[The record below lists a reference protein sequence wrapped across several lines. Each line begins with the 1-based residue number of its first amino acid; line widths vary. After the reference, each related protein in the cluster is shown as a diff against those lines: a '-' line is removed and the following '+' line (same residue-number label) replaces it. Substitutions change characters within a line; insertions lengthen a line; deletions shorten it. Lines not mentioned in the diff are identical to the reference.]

1 MNSLKPKLMKTNFK
15 SLRFK
20 MIGFVLLSTMP
31 LTMLCTFLASHKATQ
46 LIRQKANQNL
56 SLELKTLTNRV
67 TAWDEGMTLALQNLS
82 QQPGI
87 VSMEAQQQKPIL
99 RSLKQV
105 YKDIYLTSTTDLDG
119 MNIARGDEEGLKDY
133 HDRQWFQGAIAGHP
147 ITHQSLISRTTK
159 QPGLCISTPI
169 RSESDS
175 PKAQTSALA
184 QSTQGIQGVA
194 MLCTHLVQ
202 LAKAVGAVRLGQT
215 GFAFLVDDKGQI
227 LAHPDPNLVS
237 GSKLT
242 DFSSYPPVQAVLQG
256 DQTLTSF
263 TDSEGVEWL
272 YQGIK
277 SDNGWGIVVLQQAN
291 EVFQQE
297 QELWRFTVGT
307 TGLIVFSISVIT
319 SLLATH
325 LVKPIA
331 ELTTAAKKLSD
342 GDFSQRSQIQQSD
355 EIGLLA
361 IAFNQMANQLQ
372 ESFTTLEQR
381 VAERTA
387 ELNHAKLLADNANQA
402 KSEFL
407 ANMSHELR
415 TPLNGILGYTK
426 VLRRDYPP
434 ATNEAEQQIR
444 SRQISGLSIVE
455 QSGTYLLTL
464 INDVLDF
471 AKIEA
476 HKMALYLVEFDFPV
490 FLENIVNIM
499 QMRAEE
505 KGLTLQLES
514 RGDLPTRVYADEKRL
529 RQVLLNLLSNAVKFT
544 EQGKVTLWVSS
555 DRLMEVDESMLLVQ
569 HKICFKVIDSG
580 VGIDAEHLKK
590 IFHPFEQV
598 GNVKARSGGTGLG
611 LPISQQIV
619 ELMGGQLQVQ
629 SDRKQGS
636 TFWFTVIL
644 PGVSGIAEAASSAEK
659 LMQVTGYFGA
669 KRRILVVDDNEVNR
683 LVLQNILEP
692 IGFQI
697 DLAED
702 GLQGLERAMLVKPD
716 LVITDLFMPNKTGA
730 TLGRDLLRLPGCKEL
745 PVVLTSAGSSEV
757 LSQDYHKLGCAAF
770 ISKPIDPDKLLVLLE
785 QLLHLEWK
793 YKMAQA

>member
-1 MNSLKPKLMKTNFK
+1 MKTSLK

-31 LTMLCTFLASHKATQ
+31 LTMLCTFLASSKATQ

-56 SLELKTLTNRV
+56 SLELNTLTNRV
-67 TAWDEGMTLALQNLS
+67 TTWDEAMTLALQNLS

-87 VSMEAQQQKPIL
+87 ISMDAQRQKPIL

-105 YKDIYLTSTTDLDG
+105 YTDIYLTSTTDLSG
-119 MNIARGDEEGLKDY
+119 MNIARGDDEGLKDY
-133 HDRQWFQGAIAGHP
+133 RDRQWFKGAIEGNP

-159 QPGLCISTPI
+159 QPGLCLSTPI
-169 RSESDS
+169 RSEIAT
-175 PKAQTSALA
+175 PKNQIS
-184 QSTQGIQGVA
+184 STQAPPKIQPQKIQGVA

-202 LAKAVGAVRLGQT
+202 LAKAVGAVRLGET
-215 GFAFLVDDKGQI
+215 GFAFLVDEKGQI
-227 LAHPDPNLVS
+227 LAHPDPALVS
-237 GSKLT
+237 GSSLT
-242 DFSSYPPVQAVLQG
+242 DFSSYPPVEAVLQG
-256 DQTLTSF
+256 DRTLASF
-263 TDSEGVEWL
+263 TDSKGIKWL
-272 YQGIK
+272 YQGVK
-277 SDNGWGIVVLQQAN
+277 SENGWGIVVLQQAN

-307 TGLIVFSISVIT
+307 TGLIVFSISIIT

-331 ELTTAAKKLSD
+331 QLTSAAKKLSD
-342 GDFSQRSQIQQSD
+342 GDFSQRIQIQQAD
-355 EIGLLA
+355 EIGILA
-361 IAFNQMANQLQ
+361 VTFNQMANQLQ

-381 VAERTA
+381 VAERTV
-387 ELNHAKLLADNANQA
+387 ELKNAKLLADHANQA

-415 TPLNGILGYTK
+415 TPLNGILGYAK
-426 VLRRDYPP
+426 VLRRDYPI
-434 ATNEAEQQIR
+434 ATNEAEQQVR
-444 SRQISGLSIVE
+444 ARQIAGLSIVE

-464 INDVLDF
+464 INDILDF
-471 AKIEA
+471 AKVEA
-476 HKMALYLVEFDFPV
+476 RKMALYPVDFEFPT
-490 FLENIVNIM
+490 FLENIVNLM
-499 QMRAEE
+499 RMRAEE
-505 KGLTLQLES
+505 KGLILQLDS
-514 RGDLPTRVYADEKRL
+514 QGNLPTRVYADEKRL

-544 EQGKVTLWVSS
+544 DRGKVTLSVSVVGMG
-555 DRLMEVDESMLLVQ
+555 DIDATLPLAQ
-569 HKICFKVIDSG
+569 HRICFKVIDSG
-580 VGIDAEHLKK
+580 VGISPEHLEK

-598 GNVKARSGGTGLG
+598 GNSKVRAAGTGLG

-619 ELMGGQLQVQ
+619 ELMGGQLQVK
-629 SDRKQGS
+629 SDRGRGS

-644 PGVSGIAEAASSAEK
+644 PGIAEVPESSPLDK
-659 LMQVTGYFGA
+659 MMQVAGYFGA

-702 GLQGLERAMLVKPD
+702 GVQGLERAMQVKPD
-716 LVITDLFMPNKTGA
+716 LVITDLLMPNKTGA
-730 TLGRDLLRLPGCKEL
+730 TLGRDLLKLPGCEKL

-757 LSQDYHKLGCAAF
+757 LGQDYYKLGCAAF
-770 ISKPIDPDKLLVLLE
+770 IPKPIDPDQLLGLIEKLLK
-785 QLLHLEWK
+785 LEWK
-793 YKMAQA
+793 YKAA

>member
-20 MIGFVLLSTMP
+20 LIGFVLLSTMP
-31 LTMLCTFLASHKATQ
+31 LTMLCTFLASYKATQ

-56 SLELKTLTNRV
+56 SLELKALTNRV
-67 TAWDEGMTLALQNLS
+67 TAWDEGMMLALQNLS
-82 QQPGI
+82 RQPGI
-87 VSMEAQQQKPIL
+87 VSMEARQQKPIL

-105 YKDIYLTSTTDLDG
+105 YTDIYLTSTTDLDG

-169 RSESDS
+169 RSEISS
-175 PKAQTSALA
+175 KTQAFSAA

-227 LAHPDPNLVS
+227 LAHPDQNLVS

-242 DFSSYPPVQAVLQG
+242 DFSSYPPVRAVLQG
-256 DQTLTSF
+256 DRTLTSF
-263 TDSEGVEWL
+263 KDSAGVEWL
-272 YQGIK
+272 YQGVE

-297 QELWRFTVGT
+297 QELWRFTIGT
-307 TGLIVFSISVIT
+307 TGLIVFSISIIT

-342 GDFSQRSQIQQSD
+342 GDFDQRIQTQQSD

-372 ESFTTLEQR
+372 ESFATLEQR
-381 VAERTA
+381 VTERTA
-387 ELNHAKLLADNANQA
+387 ELNHAKLLADKANQA

-415 TPLNGILGYTK
+415 TPLNGILGYAK

-434 ATNEAEQQIR
+434 ATNEAEQQVR

-476 HKMALYLVEFDFPV
+476 HKMELYPAEFDFPA

-499 QMRAEE
+499 RMRAEE
-505 KGLTLQLES
+505 KGLTLALDC
-514 RGDLPTRVYADEKRL
+514 RGDLPTRVYTDEKRL

-544 EQGKVTLWVSS
+544 EHGKVTLWVSS

-580 VGIDAEHLKK
+580 VGIDSEHLKK

-598 GNVKARSGGTGLG
+598 GNVKTRSAGTGLG

-644 PGVSGIAEAASSAEK
+644 PGIAEFAEAASSSEK

-683 LVLQNILEP
+683 LVLLNILEP

-697 DLAED
+697 DLAGD
-702 GLQGLERAMLVKPD
+702 GLQGLEQATLVKPD

-745 PVVLTSAGSSEV
+745 PVILTSAGSSEA
-757 LSQDYHKLGCAAF
+757 LSQDYHKLGCSAF
-770 ISKPIDPDKLLVLLE
+770 IPKPIDPDKLLVLIE